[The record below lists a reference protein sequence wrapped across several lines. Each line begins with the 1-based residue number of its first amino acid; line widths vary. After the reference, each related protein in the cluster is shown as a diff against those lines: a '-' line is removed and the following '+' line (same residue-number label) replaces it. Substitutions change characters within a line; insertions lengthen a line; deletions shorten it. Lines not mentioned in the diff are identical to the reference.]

1 MSNYNIE
8 NGREAIS
15 IPYSIGVARGDFNHL
30 SGIQKFGYNSDVG
43 TSYET
48 VWSGGGVYSYISTA
62 GTATV
67 TTSNTDD
74 NNGTV
79 EIQGL
84 DANYDLQTVTAT
96 IAGSA
101 TTETFIRVFRVRM
114 VTPGTGQTTNVGNI
128 TVTVDSTT
136 AAYIPAGEGQTLQS
150 VYTVPNGY
158 RAYLLSISGGSEK
171 EKEITMKLIARP
183 SGESFNVKAYQN
195 FRTTLD
201 KQFNV
206 HEVFTAKT
214 DIELQV
220 KADATTGVAGQFEL
234 LLERL

>member
-1 MSNYNIE
+1 MSDISAMQQTISLPFGVGVTKGVFE
-8 NGREAIS
+8 N
-15 IPYSIGVARGDFNHL
+15 L
-30 SGIQKFGYNSDVG
+30 SGIQKFGYNSSVG
-43 TSYET
+43 ATEET
-48 VWSGGGVYSYISTA
+48 LWSGGGVYSYISTA

-67 TTSNTDD
+67 TTSSSSD

-84 DANYDLQTVTAT
+84 DANYNLQTVTAT

-150 VYTVPNGY
+150 VYTVPADK
-158 RAYLLSISGGSEK
+158 RAYLLKVVGGTEK
-171 EKEITMKLIARP
+171 EKEITLKLMARP
-183 SGESFNVKAYQN
+183 NGESFNVKAYN
-195 FRTTLD
+195 TFRTTLD
-201 KQFNV
+201 RTYMITEYFD
-206 HEVFTAKT
+206 EKT
-214 DIELQV
+214 DIELRV
-220 KADATTGVAGQFEL
+220 SADADTGISGGFEL
-234 LLERL
+234 LLEDK